1 MIYSCIAVDDEPLA
15 LEKIVSF
22 IERMPSLKLE
32 AAFDKPVEALAFLS
46 SNKTDMLFLDIQMDT
61 MTGLDLLAALPDR
74 PQVILTT
81 AYSEYA
87 LKGYEFEVTDYLL
100 KPYSF
105 ERFAQAVNKAV
116 KRISEQNRGAEAVP
130 EFIFVKADY
139 RLVKVMLADILYI
152 EGMRDYRC
160 IHTST
165 GKILTQQT
173 FGSFEEQLSPLQFSR
188 IHKSYMVSVSKIES
202 IERHRVKIGKELLP
216 VSENYRKEFYERI
229 GLIYR

>member
-1 MIYSCIAVDDEPLA
+1 MNYTCIAVDDEPLA

-22 IERMPSLKLE
+22 IERIPFLKLE
-32 AAFDKPVEALAFLS
+32 AKFDRSVEALAYLS
-46 SNKTDMLFLDIQMDT
+46 SRKTDLLFLDIQMET
-61 MTGLDLLAALPDR
+61 MTGLDLLAALPER

-116 KRISEQNRGAEAVP
+116 KRISEKATVVENAP
-130 EFIFVKADY
+130 EFIFVKSDY
-139 RLVKVMLADILYI
+139 RLVKIMLSDILYI

-160 IHTST
+160 IHTLG
-165 GKILTQQT
+165 GKILTDQT
-173 FGSFEEQLSPLQFSR
+173 FGSFEEQLPSSQFTR
-188 IHKSYMVSVSKIES
+188 IHKSYMVSLSKIES
-202 IERHRVKIGKELLP
+202 IEKHRVKIGKELLP
-216 VSENYRKEFYERI
+216 VSESYREGFYRRI
-229 GLIYR
+229 G

>member
-1 MIYSCIAVDDEPLA
+1 MNSYSCIAVDDEPLA

-22 IERMPSLKLE
+22 IGQLPYLTLNATFDR
-32 AAFDKPVEALAFLS
+32 AADALAWLS
-46 SNKTDMLFLDIQMDT
+46 SNKTDLLFLDIQMET

-116 KRISEQNRGAEAVP
+116 KRIDGKSETHESAP
-130 EFIFVKADY
+130 DYLFVKADY
-139 RLVKVMLADILYI
+139 RLVKIMLSEILYI

-160 IHTST
+160 IYTQT
-165 GKILTQQT
+165 GRILTQQT
-173 FGSFEEQLSPLQFSR
+173 FGSFEEQLPSSMFIR
-188 IHKSYMVSVSKIES
+188 IHKSYMVSLPKIES
-202 IERHRVKIGKELLP
+202 IEKHRIKIGKELLP
-216 VSENYRKEFYERI
+216 ISESYREEFYRKI
-229 GLIYR
+229 G

>member
-1 MIYSCIAVDDEPLA
+1 MNYSCIAVDDEPLA

-22 IERMPSLKLE
+22 VGRLPFLRLQAS
-32 AAFDKPVEALAFLS
+32 FDRATDALAYLTV
-46 SNKTDMLFLDIQMDT
+46 NQTDLLFLDIQMET
-61 MTGLDLLAALPDR
+61 LTGLDLLAALPDR

-87 LKGYEFEVTDYLL
+87 LKGYEFEVADYLL

-105 ERFAQAVNKAV
+105 ERFAQAVNKAT
-116 KRISEQNRGAEAVP
+116 KRISEKVETAP
-130 EFIFVKADY
+130 DFFFVKADY

-160 IHTST
+160 IHTNE

-173 FGSFEEQLSPLQFSR
+173 FASFETQLPVNQFLR
-188 IHKSYMVSVSKIES
+188 IHKSYLVSLSKIES
-202 IERHRVKIGKELLP
+202 IEKHRIKIEKALLPISESYREAFYRTIGK
-216 VSENYRKEFYERI
+216 
-229 GLIYR
+229 

>member
-1 MIYSCIAVDDEPLA
+1 MIYTCIAVDDEPLA

-22 IERMPSLKLE
+22 LSRLPFLTLK
-32 AAFDKPVEALAFLS
+32 ASFDNAIDALAYLS
-46 SNKTDMLFLDIQMDT
+46 ENKADLLFLDIQMES
-61 MTGLDLLAALPDR
+61 MTGLDLLAAVSEK

-105 ERFAQAVNKAV
+105 ERFALAVNKAV
-116 KRISEQNRGAEAVP
+116 KRLSEKTIQTGPAP
-130 EFIFVKADY
+130 DFIFVKTDY
-139 RLVKVMLADILYI
+139 RLVKLMLSEILYI

-160 IHTST
+160 IVTQS

-173 FGSFEEQLSPLQFSR
+173 FVSFKEQLPVSQFMR
-188 IHKSYMVSVSKIES
+188 IHKSYMVSLSKIES
-202 IERHRVKIGKELLP
+202 VEKHRVKIGKALLP
-216 VSENYRKEFYERI
+216 VSESYREEFYKI
-229 GLIYR
+229 IAGQ

>member
-1 MIYSCIAVDDEPLA
+1 MNYSCIAVDDEPLA

-22 IERMPSLKLE
+22 VGRLPFLTLQAS
-32 AAFDKPVEALAFLS
+32 FDRATDALAYLTV
-46 SNKTDMLFLDIQMDT
+46 NQTDLLFLDIQMET
-61 MTGLDLLAALPDR
+61 LTGLDLLTALPDR

-87 LKGYEFEVTDYLL
+87 LKGYEFEVADYLL

-105 ERFAQAVNKAV
+105 KRFGQAVNKAT
-116 KRISEQNRGAEAVP
+116 KRIP
-130 EFIFVKADY
+130 EKVETAPDFFFVKADY

-160 IHTST
+160 IHTNE

-173 FGSFEEQLSPLQFSR
+173 FASFETQLPPAQFLR
-188 IHKSYMVSVSKIES
+188 IHKSYLVSLSKIES
-202 IERHRVKIGKELLP
+202 IEKHRIKMGKALLPISESYREAFYRAIGK
-216 VSENYRKEFYERI
+216 
-229 GLIYR
+229 

>member
-1 MIYSCIAVDDEPLA
+1 MTYTCIAVDDEPLA

-22 IERMPSLKLE
+22 VNRLPFLTIK
-32 AAFDKPVEALAFLS
+32 ATFDNAVDALAYLS
-46 SNKTDMLFLDIQMDT
+46 ENKADILFLDIQMET
-61 MTGLDLLAALPDR
+61 MTGLDLLAALADK

-100 KPYSF
+100 KPTSF

-116 KRISEQNRGAEAVP
+116 KRLSEKQVQKENP
-130 EFIFVKADY
+130 TDFIFIKTDY
-139 RLVKVMLADILYI
+139 RLVKVMLSEILYI

-160 IHTST
+160 IHTLT

-173 FGSFEEQLSPLQFSR
+173 FGLFEEQLPVNGFAR
-188 IHKSYMVSVSKIES
+188 IHKSFMVALSKIES
-202 IERHRVKIGKELLP
+202 VEKHRIKIGTALLP
-216 VSENYRKEFYERI
+216 ISESYREKFYRI
-229 GLIYR
+229 IG